1 MVAKIN
7 RGASLYGAVIYNQQK
22 VDDSTARIISGNRMI
37 ADVTGNP
44 EQVMRNT
51 LWAFENYLLANKNTE
66 KPILHISLNP
76 SVDDKLTDSQFADLA
91 REYMQRMGYGDQPYI
106 VYIHEDIDRRHIHI
120 VSTCVNE
127 KGEKIDDAYEW
138 NRSMK
143 ACRELERKFGLK
155 QVEDKRREMLEPY
168 LKKADYQ
175 NGDVKQQVSNILKSV
190 FSTYRFQSFG
200 EYSALLSCFNI
211 EAKQVRG
218 EFEGTPYNGIVYTMT
233 DDTGKPVCTPIKS
246 SLIGKRFGYEGL
258 EKRIGF
264 NAREYKDKKWQPKIR
279 NGVALAMHG
288 CRGNREDFI
297 RLLNRQGIDVVFR
310 ENNEGRIYGATF
322 IDHKN
327 REVYNGSRL
336 GKEFSANAFERLFNG
351 PNNIPDLDAP
361 TPEISRQSS
370 FSADMENAIVALRL
384 QPGHGG
390 VVSEGRVPDLQQA
403 QALQGSQHDPH
414 GGAVGENGHRLA
426 VMLPGHPPQGREVAI
441 QHLPGRLAAG
451 DLPAIQP
458 VVEIIVGLGVLPQQ
472 LIPTVLLP
480 LPHADLSE
488 GGIRMQL
495 QPLGQID
502 GLGCGAGADQVAGVH
517 GIHRHVPKALRQR
530 PDLAAPPVIG
540 DTAVIV
546 SVGNAIEVALRLGV
560 ADKINRRHSFSFVG
574 IRVTPP

>member
-22 VDDSTARIISGNRMI
+22 VNESTARIISGNRMI
-37 ADVTGNP
+37 TNLTGNP
-44 EQVMRNT
+44 EHIMQQT

-91 REYMQRMGYGDQPYI
+91 KEYMQKMGYGDQPYI

-143 ACRELERKFGLK
+143 VCRELERKFGLK
-155 QVEDKRREMLEPY
+155 PVEDKRRELLEPY

-190 FSTYRFQSFG
+190 FSAYRFQSFG
-200 EYSALLSCFNI
+200 EYSAMLSCFNI

-218 EFEGTPYNGIVYTMT
+218 EFEGKPYNGIVYTVT
-233 DDTGKPVCTPIKS
+233 DNTGKPICTPIKS
-246 SLIGKRFGYEGL
+246 SLIGERFGYNGV

-264 NAREYKDKKWQPKIR
+264 NAREFKEKKWQPKIR

-310 ENNEGRIYGATF
+310 ENDEGRIYGATF

-336 GKEFSANAFERLFNG
+336 GKEFSANAFERLFNAPG
-351 PNNIPDLDAP
+351 NIPDLDAP
-361 TPEISRQSS
+361 TPEFGRQSG
-370 FSADMENAIVALRL
+370 FSADMESSIEQAFGIFDFEANAPDPQEEALARRL
-384 QPGHGG
+384 QRKKKKKRR
-390 VVSEGRVPDLQQA
+390 SR
-403 QALQGSQHDPH
+403 
-414 GGAVGENGHRLA
+414 
-426 VMLPGHPPQGREVAI
+426 
-441 QHLPGRLAAG
+441 
-451 DLPAIQP
+451 
-458 VVEIIVGLGVLPQQ
+458 
-472 LIPTVLLP
+472 
-480 LPHADLSE
+480 
-488 GGIRMQL
+488 GI
-495 QPLGQID
+495 
-502 GLGCGAGADQVAGVH
+502 
-517 GIHRHVPKALRQR
+517 
-530 PDLAAPPVIG
+530 
-540 DTAVIV
+540 
-546 SVGNAIEVALRLGV
+546 S
-560 ADKINRRHSFSFVG
+560 
-574 IRVTPP
+574 